1 MRQATEAELRAALR
15 RLIVLDVSPGDFLP
29 SDDPD
34 WQMLNAA
41 IDELV
46 GLREGRYP
54 RPDNPRPL
62 RDFLGVLPARYMGE
76 GEVDRG

>member
-1 MRQATEAELRAALR
+1 
-15 RLIVLDVSPGDFLP
+15 
-29 SDDPD
+29 
-34 WQMLNAA
+34 MLNAA